1 MGLSRYFYLLL
12 VGVTLVGIYWSNV
25 TRIEIAT
32 HASGKVVPTGK
43 IRTIQ
48 NLEGG
53 IINTVHVKEGEK
65 IKAGERL
72 LEFEA
77 VASQS
82 EVNELESHLAFL
94 TIELLLIK
102 ATLENK
108 SIRFSKVLKT
118 NHSDLIL
125 AGKNQFRS
133 KSNVLQSKIRLL
145 KNDAK
150 RGDVLLKSK
159 KALIEQ
165 KREALKLI
173 QNQIDISEGLLEE
186 EITSELSHLDLLRTK
201 KKLEIEISEA
211 KQSVNNL
218 KSDIVSI
225 GLKIRSEKDI
235 FTEELTKRYQKYNDE
250 KHKYEK
256 RLSRFKDELGRR
268 VVVSPID
275 GIVKKVWV
283 YTIGGVVQPGMDLVE
298 IVPSNEILIV
308 EAELPVTDVGLVKPN
323 QAVKVRLAGGN
334 SVDYEA
340 VMGVVERVSPDTMKN
355 QDGDEYYQVRV
366 LLETDRFIGKAGMFV
381 LRPGLI
387 VDCSL
392 IISNRSLMEN
402 LLAPFISVKTK
413 AFSENVWNSSFEQ
426 KKWSIRFV
434 DLLKASFMN

>member
-1 MGLSRYFYLLL
+1 MGLSRFFYLLL
-12 VGVTLVGIYWSNV
+12 VGVTLIGIYWSNV

-32 HASGKVVPTGK
+32 HASGKVVPIGK

-108 SIRFSKVLKT
+108 SVRFSKVLET
-118 NHSDLIL
+118 NHGDLIL

-133 KSNVLQSKIRLL
+133 KSNVLESKIRLL

-150 RGDVLLKSK
+150 RGNVLLKSK

-186 EITSELSHLDLLRTK
+186 EITSELSHLDLLRAK

-211 KQSVNNL
+211 TQSMNNL

-225 GLKIRSEKDI
+225 DLKIRSEEDI

-308 EAELPVTDVGLVKPN
+308 EAELPVTDVGLVKTN
-323 QAVKVRLAGGN
+323 QAVKVRLTGGN

-355 QDGDEYYQVRV
+355 QDGEEFYQVRV
-366 LLETDRFIGKAGMFV
+366 LLETDRFIGKAGVFV

-392 IISNRSLMEN
+392 IISNRSLMDN

>member
-1 MGLSRYFYLLL
+1 MGLSRYFYMLL
-12 VGVTLVGIYWSNV
+12 VGIILIGVYWANL

-53 IINTVHVKEGEK
+53 IISSIYVKEGEK
-65 IKAGERL
+65 IDAGKTL

-82 EVNELESHLAFL
+82 EVNELESHIAFL

-102 ATLENK
+102 ATLENR
-108 SIRFSKVLKT
+108 SINFPKNLKT

-125 AGKNQFRS
+125 AGRDQFRA
-133 KSNVLQSKIRLL
+133 KNNVLKSKIRLL

-150 RGDVLLKSK
+150 RGNILLKSK
-159 KALIEQ
+159 KALINE
-165 KREALKLI
+165 KKGALNLV
-173 QNQIDISEGLLEE
+173 QNQINISEGLLAEE
-186 EITSELSHLDLLRTK
+186 LTSELSHLDLLRAK
-201 KKLEIEISEA
+201 KKLEIEIKEARQSMKDLESEI
-211 KQSVNNL
+211 L
-218 KSDIVSI
+218 GFD
-225 GLKIRSEKDI
+225 LKIQSERDI

-283 YTIGGVVQPGMDLVE
+283 HTIGGVVQPGMNLIEV
-298 IVPSNEILIV
+298 VPSNETLVV
-308 EAELPVTDVGLVKPN
+308 EAELPISDVGVVRLSQK
-323 QAVKVRLAGGN
+323 VKVRLAGATNVEYDAITGF
-334 SVDYEA
+334 VD
-340 VMGVVERVSPDTMKN
+340 RVSPDTMKN
-355 QDGDEYYQVRV
+355 EDGEEFYQVRI
-366 LLETDRFIGKAGMFV
+366 LLESDSFV
-381 LRPGLI
+381 GGVRSFALRPGLT

-392 IISNRSLMEN
+392 IISNRSLLEN
-402 LLAPFISVKTK
+402 LLAPFISAKTK
-413 AFSENVWNSSFEQ
+413 AFSENVWNSSVEQ
-426 KKWSIRFV
+426 EKWSSKFI
-434 DLLKASFMN
+434 DLLKSSLLR

>member
-12 VGVTLVGIYWSNV
+12 VSVTVVGMYWSNV
-25 TRIEIAT
+25 THIEIAT

-53 IINTVHVKEGEK
+53 IVNKIHVQEGEK
-65 IKAGERL
+65 IEAGERL

-82 EVNELESHLAFL
+82 EVNELESHIAFL

-108 SIRFSKVLKT
+108 SVRFSRVLET
-118 NHSDLIL
+118 DHSDLIL

-133 KSNVLQSKIRLL
+133 KSNVLKSKIRLL

-150 RGDVLLKSK
+150 RGDILLKSK
-159 KALIEQ
+159 KALIEE
-165 KREALKLI
+165 KKEALKLI
-173 QNQIDISEGLLEE
+173 QNQIDISEGLLVE
-186 EITSELSHLDLLRTK
+186 EITSELSHLDLLRAK

-211 KQSVNNL
+211 KQSMNNL
-218 KSDIVSI
+218 KSDIVSFD
-225 GLKIRSEKDI
+225 LKIRSERDI

-283 YTIGGVVQPGMDLVE
+283 YTIGGVVQPGMDLFE
-298 IVPSNEILIV
+298 IVPSKETLVV
-308 EAELPVTDVGLVKPN
+308 EAELPVTDVGLVKSN
-323 QAVKVRLAGGN
+323 QKVKVRLAGGN
-334 SVDYEA
+334 SVDFDA
-340 VMGVVERVSPDTMKN
+340 IAGVVERVSPDTMKN
-355 QDGDEYYQVRV
+355 QNGEEFYQVRV
-366 LLETDRFIGKAGMFV
+366 LLETDRFIGKTAKFV

-402 LLAPFISVKTK
+402 LLAPFTRVKTK
-413 AFSENVWNSSFEQ
+413 AFSENVWNNSVEQ
-426 KKWSIRFV
+426 KKWGLRVV
-434 DLLKASFMN
+434 DLFKTSFMN